1 MNQKKKLVIQ
11 LHAVASLLGYW
22 FFHAIV
28 ILALGSSSTTVSIIY
43 DAIQLLLALYVLFIC
58 RRDIVV
64 ESGCTQLKFFSLL
77 LVLYTVRMFYDMAFG
92 PFVGQVSTSMYLFD
106 ITITVGGTFV
116 SVWAIIAG
124 RKYIDID
131 KIVRLVFWI
140 GIATAVAVLLKNN
153 AIGESDVY
161 EEGRMI
167 GGQGLTSQHLAR
179 LGAIVVMASL
189 HLLLN
194 KEKRLTMKGFYFAG
208 LIISGFL
215 TLASGARG
223 AVAALI
229 VALGV
234 YYVFSTRRS
243 PLQVAM
249 ALVSVVLVVIN
260 IVPILIW
267 ISDYFPI
274 FGQRMLRTILED
286 DQSGRAEIRRRAWEV
301 TINNPLVGYSYRLF
315 GSESGFRAH
324 NGILEVS
331 IALGIPITILYVYY
345 VYIKGALIAVKNM
358 TNRQLLFP
366 TAMGVFALVA
376 SLAASSISNCVFDF
390 AFCILV
396 IACYY
401 NNNLQKISNK
411 WIIQNLRKKF
421 FQ

>member
-1 MNQKKKLVIQ
+1 MNQKKIFVIQ

-22 FFHAIV
+22 FIHSMA
-28 ILALGSSSTTVSIIY
+28 ILALGSSSTIISIVY
-43 DAIQLLLALYVLFIC
+43 DAIQMFLAIYVLNIC

-64 ESGCTQLKFFSLL
+64 ESECTQLKFFSLL
-77 LVLYTVRMFYDMAFG
+77 LVLYTLRMFYDMAFG
-92 PFVGQVSTSMYLFD
+92 PFVGQVSTSSFLFD
-106 ITITVGGTFV
+106 IILTVGSKFL
-116 SVWAIIAG
+116 SVWAIIAS

-131 KIVRLVFWI
+131 KIVRLVFGI
-140 GIATAVAVLLKNN
+140 GFATVVAVLLKND
-153 AIGESDVY
+153 AIGGSGTY
-161 EEGRMI
+161 EDERMT

-194 KEKRLTMKGFYFAG
+194 KEKRRTMKAIYIAG

-215 TLASGARG
+215 AFASGSRG

-229 VALGV
+229 IAMGV
-234 YYVFSTRRS
+234 YYIFSTRRN
-243 PLQVAM
+243 PLVVAI
-249 ALVSVVLVVIN
+249 ALVLVVLVVIN

-267 ISDYFPI
+267 ISDYFPV
-274 FGQRMLRTILED
+274 FGRRMLLTILED
-286 DQSGRAEIRRRAWEV
+286 DQSGRQEIRNQAWEV
-301 TINNPLVGYSYRLF
+301 TINHPFIGYSYRLY
-315 GSESGFRAH
+315 GYSSGFRAH

-331 IALGIPITILYVYY
+331 IALGIPITLLYVYF
-345 VYIKGALIAVKNM
+345 VYIKGMLIAVKNM

-366 TAMGVFALVA
+366 TTMGVFALVA
-376 SLAASSISNCVFDF
+376 SMAASSISNAVFDF

-411 WIIQNLRKKF
+411 WTIKNLRK
-421 FQ
+421 